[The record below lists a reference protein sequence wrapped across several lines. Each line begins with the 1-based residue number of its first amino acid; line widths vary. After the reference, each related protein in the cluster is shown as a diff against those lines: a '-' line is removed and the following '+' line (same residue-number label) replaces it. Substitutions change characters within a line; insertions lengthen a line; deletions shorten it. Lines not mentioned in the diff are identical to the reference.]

1 MHSYPHEHYA
11 WKLRS
16 AEAPEPSL
24 SEKRIV
30 AAALARDIEDGKL
43 SGAWVAAKTELAIK
57 NHVAPH
63 VIEHQLKLLRGNK
76 PSRRAQAYDE
86 RRQVTAEAMAAAAE
100 EEEGKGTAG
109 LTDRSKRRRVSGLAW
124 VYVPTD
130 AQTGAIQ
137 SGSKEATE
145 IANHVRMIQGRGH
158 KRVVANLQQ
167 QIDTLN
173 GKLEQSKERIDDL
186 REETA
191 ELLPQA
197 KKAKSLAARK
207 DTLTQKLAGKD
218 EELKEKKREVNMAN
232 QDRREQAKR
241 ARSAEL
247 AVERTEGKLEAVKA
261 NMEDAGERAKEKW
274 QEKVDKEKK
283 MKNEARQRARE
294 AELRPVRSDTAAACS
309 TFV

>member
-124 VYVPTD
+124 VYVPMD

-137 SGSKEATE
+137 S
-145 IANHVRMIQGRGH
+145 
-158 KRVVANLQQ
+158 
-167 QIDTLN
+167 
-173 GKLEQSKERIDDL
+173 
-186 REETA
+186 
-191 ELLPQA
+191 
-197 KKAKSLAARK
+197 
-207 DTLTQKLAGKD
+207 
-218 EELKEKKREVNMAN
+218 
-232 QDRREQAKR
+232 
-241 ARSAEL
+241 
-247 AVERTEGKLEAVKA
+247 
-261 NMEDAGERAKEKW
+261 
-274 QEKVDKEKK
+274 
-283 MKNEARQRARE
+283 
-294 AELRPVRSDTAAACS
+294 
-309 TFV
+309 

>member
-1 MHSYPHEHYA
+1 MA
-11 WKLRS
+11 
-16 AEAPEPSL
+16 
-24 SEKRIV
+24 
-30 AAALARDIEDGKL
+30 
-43 SGAWVAAKTELAIK
+43 
-57 NHVAPH
+57 NHVSGD
-63 VIEHQLKLLRGNK
+63 VIEYQVKLLRGNK

-86 RRQVTAEAMAAAAE
+86 RRQVTAEAMAAAGE

-145 IANHVRMIQGRGH
+145 IANHVRMIQGRSH

-173 GKLEQSKERIDDL
+173 GKLEQSKERIDYL

-294 AELRPVRSDTAAACS
+294 AELRNEGLEASSGNEEAYKDKIAELERKVSILQFQNFEKDCLLAEKDREMDEERQRHEREMKQERERHEEDP
-309 TFV
+309 

>member
-1 MHSYPHEHYA
+1 MA
-11 WKLRS
+11 
-16 AEAPEPSL
+16 
-24 SEKRIV
+24 
-30 AAALARDIEDGKL
+30 
-43 SGAWVAAKTELAIK
+43 
-57 NHVAPH
+57 NHVSGD
-63 VIEHQLKLLRGNK
+63 VIEYQVKLLRGNK

-86 RRQVTAEAMAAAAE
+86 RRQVTAEAMAAAGE

-109 LTDRSKRRRVSGLAW
+109 LTDRSKRRRSCRVSGLAW

-158 KRVVANLQQ
+158 ARVVANLQQ

-241 ARSAEL
+241 A
-247 AVERTEGKLEAVKA
+247 
-261 NMEDAGERAKEKW
+261 
-274 QEKVDKEKK
+274 
-283 MKNEARQRARE
+283 
-294 AELRPVRSDTAAACS
+294 
-309 TFV
+309 